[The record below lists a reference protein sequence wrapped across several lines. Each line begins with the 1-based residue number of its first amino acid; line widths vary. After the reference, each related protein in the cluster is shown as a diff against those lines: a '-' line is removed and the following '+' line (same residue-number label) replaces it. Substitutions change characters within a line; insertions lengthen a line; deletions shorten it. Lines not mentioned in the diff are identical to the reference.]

1 MKVNFL
7 PVKAIFCQADTM
19 VDRMVDRMVDTIFC
33 LVEIIFSYLKLFL
46 QTETVTEISGNTL
59 F

>member
-7 PVKAIFCQADTM
+7 PVTAIFCQADTM
-19 VDRMVDRMVDTIFC
+19 VDRMVDCMVETIFC
-33 LVEIIFSYLKLFL
+33 HVKIIFFYLNLFL
-46 QTETVTEISGNTL
+46 QTEAVTEISGNPL